1 MVRNID
7 LCADFLCGD
16 KRLFHIHI
24 AEPAVNADKGDVR
37 LIFNDTEQ
45 LVFFD
50 LSVIRVGLKHSFNIS
65 PKESRV
71 FLAEK
76 SYILLKVCNVRYLNS
91 RVIHYKSGV

>member
-24 AEPAVNADKGDVR
+24 AEPAVNAYKGDVG

-45 LVFFD
+45 LTGFDPYEKNIIHPVFYF
-50 LSVIRVGLKHSFNIS
+50 R
-65 PKESRV
+65 
-71 FLAEK
+71 
-76 SYILLKVCNVRYLNS
+76 
-91 RVIHYKSGV
+91 